1 MKNVKFLSTSAGS
14 YGVAHTGDELVLKN
28 SVAAELEKNG
38 TVEVLGDADE
48 DAEESAVKGSLRI
61 HDETGVKEKAE
72 TETDPDNPTGKKEKN
87 AKAGPNGPKKK

>member
-1 MKNVKFLSTSAGS
+1 MKSVKFLSTSAGS

-72 TETDPDNPTGKKEKN
+72 TETDPKNPTGAKEK
-87 AKAGPNGPKKK
+87 KSPAGPNAKKK